1 VFFSFKRAAER
12 AIRNGASEGT
22 ILANHDMAY
31 EPVKRE
37 TAPLGEATLSGL
49 DALLGSTSSSLRRR
63 RCAAIARLHD
73 LLARN
78 AKERELQDEL
88 VNSGLLALTCKVI
101 QEVAMTANRDHPGM
115 RMDLVLDPN
124 NDDPVEIIEL
134 KRGSH
139 LLLARQ
145 GKPTE
150 RLSRDLRGAVE
161 QIRSYGSR
169 LASDAEAAESI
180 ELKHCIEIKKPELR
194 LIAGRR
200 LPDAGGYHLLSLEET
215 AASDSTLQ
223 MQIYTWDGFL
233 AELEHSYT
241 D

>member
-1 VFFSFKRAAER
+1 MER
-12 AIRNGASEGT
+12 AIRAHSSEDVTFQVHNAS
-22 ILANHDMAY
+22 Y
-31 EPVKRE
+31 EPVKRA
-37 TAPLGEATLSGL
+37 TAPSGDAISSEL
-49 DALLGSTSSSLRRR
+49 DALLGSTSSSLPRQRH
-63 RCAAIARLHD
+63 AAITLLHN

-78 AKERELQDEL
+78 AKERELQEAL

-101 QEVAMTANRDHPGM
+101 QEVAMETNQGHPGM

-150 RLSRDLRGAVE
+150 RLSQELKRAVN
-161 QIRSYGSR
+161 QIQNYGSR
-169 LASDAEAAESI
+169 LVSDANATKSI
-180 ELKHCIEIKKPELR
+180 ELKHCIKIKDPELR

-233 AELEHSYT
+233 AELERSYT